1 MRSSDYIHSSR
12 REIQFG
18 SCCLLISSRGGNS
31 IQQKKRHH
39 FVPKAYLKAFANK
52 DGQVLVYRKDNPG
65 RALPA
70 KPDTTQF
77 ERYYYSQPLPE
88 GGQDNNT
95 LEDIFCEVESAW
107 PALVERLARKES
119 INDEIDHFIQFV
131 ALQRAR
137 VPAARDAFEAALGA
151 TVKETMKALAR
162 NGKLPA
168 PPPGFEDILDKIDV
182 SIDPHQS
189 IHAMPGLINKIGEL
203 FDTVG
208 LAIIH
213 NISDM
218 PFLTSD
224 NPVAWYDPSIPIES
238 QNPYAISPDG
248 PIAIQ
253 FPISPQMMLFGAKEY
268 RERYCAEGLLHG
280 EIPDVEW
287 VRSVN
292 TQTCRFGYG
301 AVIAQQ
307 PGQEEMILAHS
318 ALSPVFD
325 HSSLELGAK
334 TLSMGRFVFGA
345 RVAKLKWIPHKDGSA

>member
-1 MRSSDYIHSSR
+1 M
-12 REIQFG
+12 
-18 SCCLLISSRGGNS
+18 NS

-39 FVPKAYLKAFANK
+39 FVPKAYLKAFANE
-52 DGQVLVYRKDNPG
+52 DGQVLVYRKDNPE
-65 RALPA
+65 RALLA

-77 ERYYYSQPLPE
+77 ERYYYSQPMPE

-119 INDEIDHFIQFV
+119 VNDDIDHFIQFV

-137 VPAARDAFEAALGA
+137 VPAARDAVEAALAA
-151 TVKETMKALAR
+151 TVKDTLRMLVR
-162 NGKLPA
+162 NGKLP
-168 PPPGFEDILDKIDV
+168 PPPSGFEHILDKIDV
-182 SIDPHQS
+182 SIDPHKS

-213 NISDM
+213 NTSDV

-224 NPVAWYDPSIPIES
+224 NPVVWYDPSVPFAK
-238 QNPYAISPDG
+238 QNPYSIFPSG

-253 FPISPQMMLFGAKEY
+253 FPISPKMMLFGAKEY
-268 RERYCAEGLLHG
+268 RERYRFEGLMHG

-287 VRSVN
+287 VRSAN
-292 TQTCRFGYG
+292 AQTCRFGYS
-301 AVIAQQ
+301 AVIAQHS
-307 PGQEEMILAHS
+307 GQEEMIQAHS

-325 HSSLELGAK
+325 HSSLELGAE
-334 TLSMGRFVFGA
+334 TVSMGRFIFGT
-345 RVAKLKWIPHKDGSA
+345 RVAKPKWIPRKDGAA